1 MYKFN
6 LDFFLMLLHFDAI
19 AMVKKKK
26 KRAGKKSKN
35 SQYLKEKA
43 EGLYTVLGEFVSRVM
58 SDEVLQCLTSESVAL
73 T

>member
-1 MYKFN
+1 MQ
-6 LDFFLMLLHFDAI
+6 
-19 AMVKKKK
+19 KKYGKKTRGKKTEK
-26 KRAGKKSKN
+26 KRKN

>member
-1 MYKFN
+1 
-6 LDFFLMLLHFDAI
+6 
-19 AMVKKKK
+19 MVRRQEGRKPKK
-26 KRAGKKSKN
+26 KRKN